1 MSQKEALHGVQPRR
15 RYRCEMHVEPRVF
28 GWSLLHRRVLVH
40 SQNRNKSKVRVRIE
54 HVFDVVKRL
63 RGFANARYRGITK
76 NIIKS
81 AMRSFLVLGL
91 VNIHRRPRSLS
102 DLGRR

>member
-1 MSQKEALHGVQPRR
+1 
-15 RYRCEMHVEPRVF
+15 MHVEPRVF

-63 RGFANARYRGITK
+63 WGFANARYRGITN
-76 NIIKS
+76 NIIS
-81 AMRSFLVLGL
+81 SGAHASNGQRNIATGRTFFAGL
-91 VNIHRRPRSLS
+91 VFLFEKN
-102 DLGRR
+102 

>member
-1 MSQKEALHGVQPRR
+1 
-15 RYRCEMHVEPRVF
+15 MHVEPRVF